1 MIKLTLP
8 IILLLSV
15 SSLANASQWKLSHSQ
30 QISDTRQVCVYVD
43 GQGNTKQVEVSPLGM
58 NKVHRFAAVEQSQ
71 GQYCRTYLP

>member
-8 IILLLSV
+8 AILMLSV

-43 GQGNTKQVEVSPLGM
+43 GQGNTKQVE
-58 NKVHRFAAVEQSQ
+58 QSKN
-71 GQYCRTYLP
+71 QYCRTYL